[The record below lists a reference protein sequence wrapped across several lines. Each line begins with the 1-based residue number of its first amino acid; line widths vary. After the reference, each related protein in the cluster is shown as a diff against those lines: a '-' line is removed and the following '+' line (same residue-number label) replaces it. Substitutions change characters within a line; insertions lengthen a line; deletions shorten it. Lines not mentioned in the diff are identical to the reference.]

1 MNPIIKPAFYL
12 MNRLSY
18 RHKLMLISSLFA
30 VPLLLFAVQ
39 LAYSYH
45 QEANQAKLTKSGLSY
60 LQETTYLIENLET
73 LRDITVITSW
83 QSLTAL
89 NKSFESAK
97 RSALSKISLLKKQTS
112 AETNDDF
119 LYQLEK
125 TLNENNFVRGNE
137 AESID
142 GVFDAAHQLVSQ
154 AYGWRRKLSYAFV
167 SRSRNNPDIV
177 AIINMLNEANIFLT
191 RLGQTR
197 TYGTMYLEQKFVD
210 SYGVSVLEKND
221 QGLAQ
226 LISLIDIKTEEYKS
240 VIKSYSEMQ
249 PQAFRENLIQARDL
263 IYEQLVLTTAITGNA
278 VKFFDDLSDIIQ
290 AQYTHNQI
298 LFSLSSKLVSQDYE
312 KSVQRLIAFYCS
324 LAFLVLLLVYL
335 IAGLYQAIGL
345 TIQDLMNSA
354 DRVATGQY
362 ETPIRVQSKDELAD
376 VAAAMD
382 AMRLK
387 IKDREEA
394 LSLMGQ
400 TDGLT
405 QLYNRQYFD
414 DALDLAL
421 ANSRR
426 NPTPLTLVMMDIDR
440 FKALNDEY
448 GHQTGDECLR
458 QVAKLMG
465 AQFQRQTDIVARY
478 GGEEFIAILY
488 GQTLSEATQRTEQL
502 REAIENNKIK
512 IGDREISV
520 TASFGLAALTPP
532 ESCQNKE
539 LVGLADRL
547 LYQSKKEGKNRLSAG
562 HYHQDMI

>member
-1 MNPIIKPAFYL
+1 

-30 VPLLLFAVQ
+30 IPLLLFAVQ
-39 LAYSYH
+39 LAYSFH

-60 LQETTYLIENLET
+60 LQETTYLIEDLET

-83 QSLTAL
+83 QSLKAL
-89 NKSFESAK
+89 DKRFEDTK
-97 RSALSKISLLKKQTS
+97 RSALGKINLLKNQTS
-112 AETNDDF
+112 PETNDDF

-125 TLNENNFVRGNE
+125 TLNENNFVKGNE

-154 AYGWRRKLSYAFV
+154 AYAWRRKLSYAFV
-167 SRSRNNPDIV
+167 SHSRNNPDIV
-177 AIINMLNEANIFLT
+177 AIINMLNEADVFLT

-197 TYGTMYLEQKFVD
+197 TYGTMYLKQKFVD

-226 LISLIDIKTEEYKS
+226 LISLIDIKMEEYKT

-249 PQAFRENLIQARDL
+249 PQAFQDNLIQARDL
-263 IYEQLVLTTAITGNA
+263 IYEQLVLTTSITGNA
-278 VKFFDDLSDIIQ
+278 VKFFDGLSDIIQ
-290 AQYTHNQI
+290 SQYTHNQI

-324 LAFLVLLLVYL
+324 LAFLVLLLIYL
-335 IAGLYQAIGL
+335 FSGLYQAIGL

-354 DRVATGQY
+354 DRVAAGQY

-405 QLYNRQYFD
+405 HLYNRQYFD

-426 NPTPLTLVMMDIDR
+426 NPTPLTLVMMDIDH

-448 GHQTGDECLR
+448 GHQVGDECLR
-458 QVAKLMG
+458 QISKLM
-465 AQFQRQTDIVARY
+465 AEQFQRQTDIVARY

-488 GQTLSEATQRTEQL
+488 GQTLGEATQRTEHL
-502 REAIENNKIK
+502 REAIETNKIN
-512 IGDREISV
+512 IGEKAISV
-520 TASFGLAALTPP
+520 TASFGLAALIPP
-532 ESCQNKE
+532 ESCQNNE
-539 LVGLADRL
+539 LVGLADTL
-547 LYQSKKEGKNRLSAG
+547 LYQSKKEGKNRLSTA